1 MHVQAQAL
9 IRCAAIALLALG
21 LSGCGRRGNLE
32 PAPGAPKPEASEAA
46 VSPTAMGLD
55 GSKAPKS
62 KAFKAPTDPFI
73 LDPLL

>member
-1 MHVQAQAL
+1 MQPQAL

-32 PAPGAPKPEASEAA
+32 PAPGVSTPAA
-46 VSPTAMGLD
+46 VPDSVAPGLD
-55 GSKAPKS
+55 GAKARKPAAIS
-62 KAFKAPTDPFI
+62 APNEPFI